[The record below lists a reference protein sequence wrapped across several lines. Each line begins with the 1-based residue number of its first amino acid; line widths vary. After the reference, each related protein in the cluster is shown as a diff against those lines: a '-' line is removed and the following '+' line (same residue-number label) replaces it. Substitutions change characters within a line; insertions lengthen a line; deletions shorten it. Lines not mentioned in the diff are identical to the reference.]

1 MRVEYVMV
9 ADAAQVVGG
18 KLYVLGGGW
27 NQYRSTAF
35 PVPMTMSI
43 VTSILVDSPETGNP
57 IAVSLTVADEAGIPI
72 VPEIQAQVQVGR
84 VEGSRPPYR
93 VMLPI
98 NTTIQIPREG
108 RYTAQVRAGDS
119 VNNTEFDVLFVGK
132 KAEIA
137 PAQKG
142 SLH

>member
-27 NQYRSTAF
+27 NQYRAASF
-35 PVPMTMSI
+35 PAPMSVSI
-43 VTSILVDSPETGNP
+43 VTSVLVESTETDRP
-57 IAVSLTVADEAGIPI
+57 LALSVTLADEAGVPI

-84 VEGSRPPYR
+84 AEGSRPPYR

-98 NTTIQIPREG
+98 NATIQIPREG
-108 RYTAQVRAGDS
+108 RYSAQVRAADS
-119 VNNTEFDVLFVGK
+119 VNATYFDVLFVGK
-132 KAEIA
+132 KVEI
-137 PAQKG
+137 PSQMPP
-142 SLH
+142 LH